1 MMNATRLRAPL
12 MRQIESQVV
21 EIEPLGSLTNL
32 SYKLSTST
40 GSYVLRL
47 PGEDTFEYIDRRAEE
62 HNGRVTASLGVNA
75 EVIYFDAEDGTMLS
89 RFIDGGVPMDGEA
102 FKRDSMAPARAALV
116 LRQVHRLGPVFESRF
131 DVFSM
136 IRGYLKILHKLRMP
150 PPQDYYEVQ

>member
-1 MMNATRLRAPL
+1 MNATRLSAPL
-12 MRQIESQVV
+12 MRQIESQTV

-62 HNGRVTASLGVNA
+62 HNGRLTASLGVNA

-89 RFIDGGVPMDGEA
+89 RFIDGGVSMDGES
-102 FKRDSMAPARAALV
+102 FERDPMAPARAALV
-116 LRQVHRLGPVFESRF
+116 LRQVHRLGRAFN
-131 DVFSM
+131 
-136 IRGYLKILHKLRMP
+136 P
-150 PPQDYYEVQ
+150 PFMFFPISEGFFKMS